1 MDNNL
6 DFTSEDDMKMASLNM
21 EGHFPMSNQER
32 YQASDDQPAGPSRL
46 SNTGSRRSQGAIT
59 EEQQRE
65 RKKEIDKAFRMRRK
79 EQAKKM
85 KENLHIL
92 NEENTR
98 LKREN
103 QVLMT
108 ELKRLNGSKFAV
120 SRQENPT
127 NPIRNP

>member
-79 EQAKKM
+79 EQENKM

-103 QVLMT
+103 KVLMAERDSMAQNWQSAARET
-108 ELKRLNGSKFAV
+108 QRTTS
-120 SRQENPT
+120 
-127 NPIRNP
+127 IRNL